1 MPSVEPSLVQK
12 VWLGWKA
19 GVPVTLWDDL
29 TDGGIRV
36 APRPD
41 ALIYPYPT
49 PNPQGSM
56 RRMAKPTVG
65 KIILTCLRLS
75 VAAVPVPSWRTT
87 SQPSTPSGTRNA
99 LCAG

>member
-1 MPSVEPSLVQK
+1 MPSVEPSSVQK

-19 GVPVTLWDDL
+19 SVPVILWDDL
-29 TDGGIRV
+29 TNSGIRV
-36 APRPD
+36 APHLEV
-41 ALIYPYPT
+41 LIYTYPT
-49 PNPQGSM
+49 PNPQGST

-65 KIILTCLRLS
+65 KIILTCLRPS

-87 SQPSTPSGTRNA
+87 FQPSTLSGTQNA